1 MHIRIATRAD
11 YESLRAL
18 DTVAPQE
25 PERAEQIQGWIQ
37 QSHCYVADHAG
48 TLLGL

>member
-1 MHIRIATRAD
+1 MVGVPARAD
-11 YESLRAL
+11 YEGLRAL

-25 PERAEQIQGWIQ
+25 PERAEQIQRWIQ